1 MVTQTGTESNPI
13 RERLLPQ
20 TSIRFFAMLIA
31 FSAVGMYVLRAGFI
45 HQRLWAIIGSML
57 IVVMLAT
64 FIVYASLFVIAN
76 VFSRST
82 RALFRAFLGQDS
94 TSSFETDTRGETD
107 LGKSSGG
114 VSGDG
119 DANVGDADVGD
130 ADDGGRREANAD
142 GT

>member
-31 FSAVGMYVLRAGFI
+31 FSAVGMYVFRAGFV

-57 IVVMLAT
+57 IVGLLAT

-82 RALFRAFLGQDS
+82 RALFRAVLGQDS
-94 TSSFETDTRGETD
+94 TPSFESDIRGATN
-107 LGKSSGG
+107 LAKSSGG
-114 VSGDG
+114 G
-119 DANVGDADVGD
+119 
-130 ADDGGRREANAD
+130 ADDGGPGEANAD